1 MAHRIIQMYYET
13 THGFLNLYIE
23 LNSYT
28 EEDKIKSKFKG
39 SIVVRN
45 DERVAEEITL
55 NQTTWNSSFM
65 STLDEGIQ
73 LAFKEGAIKLLF
85 YKELEDSNYI
95 NSLFYEK

>member
-1 MAHRIIQMYYET
+1 MYYET

-45 DERVAEEITL
+45 DERVTEEITL